1 MGAFVDVVVTA
12 VSAVLLGFLVYG
24 GWLVAGGGGFH
35 RDAPEDP
42 CRPRLDLLQDL

>member
-1 MGAFVDVVVTA
+1 MGAFVDVA
-12 VSAVLLGFLVYG
+12 VIAISAVMLGFVVYG

-42 CRPRLDLLQDL
+42 CHPQLDLSHDL